1 MENATCGMGL
11 HKQPLLFG
19 WFDFTVFGAMLVASA
34 LVGVYFGIYKKQDT
48 KVAYLLGGKSMSTVP
63 VAVSLVACHISG
75 VTVLGVP
82 SEIYVYGTLYLLV
95 CFSCIFVAVVTNYVY
110 LPVFFEL
117 QLTSTYEYLEMRFSR
132 GVRVMASVLY
142 TISMLLYMPI
152 VVYVPAL
159 AFSQVSDVKLHLIT
173 PAVCII
179 CIFYTMLG
187 GLKAVVWSD
196 LIQAVVMV
204 GSCLTVVFIG
214 VHQVGGWQTVI
225 EQSTAGGRIN
235 MLDMDPTPTTRNS
248 LWTVLFGT
256 FVLWSGA
263 MVNQITL
270 QKFLSLPTL
279 AKTTP
284 VLVMYCIGIITMK
297 LLSGVAG
304 LLIYTTYH
312 DCDPIKS
319 GAVKRADQ
327 LLAYYV
333 MDVAGSIPGLPGLF
347 VAGVFSA
354 SLSSMSS
361 CLNCLAATIYED
373 FVRPNLKGD
382 ESEQRAGWI
391 MKTIVLVVGA
401 ISVLLVFVVEQLGGV
416 LEISYS
422 AQGITCGALL
432 GLFSLGIFFPWANA
446 KGALWGS
453 IASLGIVSII
463 VFGAQRALA
472 TGKITHKTLPTSIL
486 GCLANTTLNN
496 STVTELLDQEQD
508 EAFVLFRIS
517 YWYYGVVGSF
527 TVIIV
532 GMLISAITGLQN
544 PRKLNIVLIAPFLR
558 NYVTRGSEAEEEV
571 VELTEKDL
579 LTMTQEQNSYGP
591 SRDSVE

>member
-117 QLTSTYEYLEMRFSR
+117 QLTSTYE
-132 GVRVMASVLY
+132 
-142 TISMLLYMPI
+142 
-152 VVYVPAL
+152 
-159 AFSQVSDVKLHLIT
+159 
-173 PAVCII
+173 
-179 CIFYTMLG
+179 G

-284 VLVMYCIGIITMK
+284 LDPSPLARNTLWTVLIGTTLLRLGNMVNQASVQKFISLPKKSNISKVLVMYCIGIITMK

>member
-235 MLDMDPTPTTRNS
+235 MLE
-248 LWTVLFGT
+248 
-256 FVLWSGA
+256 
-263 MVNQITL
+263 
-270 QKFLSLPTL
+270 
-279 AKTTP
+279 

>member
-1 MENATCGMGL
+1 
-11 HKQPLLFG
+11 
-19 WFDFTVFGAMLVASA
+19 
-34 LVGVYFGIYKKQDT
+34 
-48 KVAYLLGGKSMSTVP
+48 
-63 VAVSLVACHISG
+63 
-75 VTVLGVP
+75 
-82 SEIYVYGTLYLLV
+82 
-95 CFSCIFVAVVTNYVY
+95 
-110 LPVFFEL
+110 
-117 QLTSTYEYLEMRFSR
+117 
-132 GVRVMASVLY
+132 
-142 TISMLLYMPI
+142 
-152 VVYVPAL
+152 
-159 AFSQVSDVKLHLIT
+159 
-173 PAVCII
+173 
-179 CIFYTMLG
+179 
-187 GLKAVVWSD
+187 
-196 LIQAVVMV
+196 
-204 GSCLTVVFIG
+204 
-214 VHQVGGWQTVI
+214 
-225 EQSTAGGRIN
+225 
-235 MLDMDPTPTTRNS
+235 
-248 LWTVLFGT
+248 
-256 FVLWSGA
+256 
-263 MVNQITL
+263 
-270 QKFLSLPTL
+270 
-279 AKTTP
+279 
-284 VLVMYCIGIITMK
+284 
-297 LLSGVAG
+297 
-304 LLIYTTYH
+304 
-312 DCDPIKS
+312 
-319 GAVKRADQ
+319 
-327 LLAYYV
+327 

-472 TGKITHKTLPTSIL
+472 TGKITHKTLPTSVL

-579 LTMTQEQNSYGP
+579 LTMTQEQNSYVPPDILDYPTSTDMVVREGTNVTLRCAATGSP
-591 SRDSVE
+591 QPNITWRREGGEPIPLGNGQETIAKTIQLKEYDRKNWCIKPQESSVREVESGTEAYAITRNFNLSERIFQVLAYGGRVNSPPLLMQEDKVFEN

>member
-235 MLDMDPTPTTRNS
+235 MLELDPSPLARNT
-248 LWTVLFGT
+248 LWTVLIGT
-256 FVLWSGA
+256 TLLRLGN
-263 MVNQITL
+263 MVNQASV
-270 QKFLSLPTL
+270 QKFISLP
-279 AKTTP
+279 KKSNISK